1 MSANRKRGWCVWIWK
16 TFMWWTVF
24 HVIPKSRGTHQHRHH
39 FPEVFSEEDRLIKY
53 LLRINSVR
61 SLYSR
66 PVLNYSDSVNV
77 KFGLQLIQIM
87 DLNERDQVLTLNV
100 WSHYEWVDV
109 HLRWNVSEYKGVE
122 EVHMKPTELWTPDIK
137 LYNYADD
144 RLTENRD
151 AMCVVRYDGTITWL
165 PQAVYK
171 SSCNVD
177 VATFPFDKQ
186 HCHLKFGS
194 WSYDGFKLDL
204 HFVNAS
210 EMTMDD
216 YYVSNVWD
224 VIETPAQRNVMKY
237 VCCQAPFIDLTF
249 SITIRRRAT
258 FYAYILILPCV
269 LLTSLTLVLFWI
281 PPESPAKMQLGMS
294 IFMAFFVLLLLFE
307 GNLPPAANA
316 VPVLGTYYCLNMV
329 LITLSSFLNV
339 FVVNISF
346 IGARAAVP
354 YMLKRVMFSFVARVV
369 CMENLVL
376 PFKDDSQVT
385 CPPSRRCMIGNGENK
400 WAPPNNWRG
409 SSEMTANAQ
418 TETVQNPQLA
428 EIHAKLN
435 EIRNFIKMYKER
447 LEEKD
452 RKEKMAKEWKALAL
466 VFDRIFFIIY
476 ISTITVSL
484 CVVLP
489 IIFSS

>member
-1 MSANRKRGWCVWIWK
+1 MSTNRKRGWCVWIWN

-39 FPEVFSEEDRLIKY
+39 FPELFSEEDRLIKY

-61 SLYSR
+61 SQYSR
-66 PVLNYSDSVNV
+66 PVLNYTDSVNV

-100 WSHYEWVDV
+100 WSHYEWTDV
-109 HLRWNVSEYKGVE
+109 HLRWNMSEYKDVE
-122 EVHMKPTELWTPDIK
+122 EVHLKATEIWTPDIK

-144 RLTENRD
+144 RLVENRE
-151 AMCVVRYDGTITWL
+151 ALCVVRNDGVVTWL

-204 HFVNAS
+204 HFVNES

-224 VIETPAQRNVMKY
+224 VIETPAVRNVKKY
-237 VCCQAPFIDLTF
+237 VCCKAPFIDLTF
-249 SITIRRRAT
+249 SLTIRRRAT

-281 PPESPAKMQLGMS
+281 PPESPAKMQLG
-294 IFMAFFVLLLLFE
+294 
-307 GNLPPAANA
+307 
-316 VPVLGTYYCLNMV
+316 TYYCLNMV

-354 YMLKRVMFSFVARVV
+354 YMLKKVMFSFVARVV
-369 CMENLVL
+369 CMEKLVL
-376 PFKDDSQVT
+376 PFKDDGQVT

-409 SSEMTANAQ
+409 STEMTANAQ

-452 RKEKMAKEWKALAL
+452 RKEKIAKEWKALAL

>member
-1 MSANRKRGWCVWIWK
+1 MSANRKRGWCIWIWK

-100 WSHYEWVDV
+100 WSHYEWKDV
-109 HLRWNVSEYKGVE
+109 HLRWNMSEYKGVE
-122 EVHMKPTELWTPDIK
+122 EVHMKATELWTPDIK

-144 RLTENRD
+144 RLTENRE
-151 AMCVVRYDGTITWL
+151 AMCVVRFDGTVTWL

-204 HFVNAS
+204 HFVNKS

-224 VIETPAQRNVMKY
+224 VIETPAKRNVIKY
-237 VCCQAPFIDLTF
+237 VCCPAPFIDLTF
-249 SITIRRRAT
+249 SLTIRRRAT

-281 PPESPAKMQLGMS
+281 PPESPAKMQ
-294 IFMAFFVLLLLFE
+294 
-307 GNLPPAANA
+307 
-316 VPVLGTYYCLNMV
+316 LGTYYCLNMV

-369 CMENLVL
+369 CMEKLVL
-376 PFKDDSQVT
+376 PFKDDGQVT